1 MKKLVILGAGGLAR
15 ELANAVADINENAQT
30 FEVMGYLDDEEILI
44 GQKRLQLPVLGPVN
58 WLASHKSA
66 DLWTI
71 PAVGDGYV
79 REKLSGI
86 VQKYDVPLATV
97 IHPRAIVGS
106 GCSIEAGAFVAAGCV
121 ITVDVSLG
129 KCALIN
135 MGCTVAHD
143 VIIGDYVSI
152 HPGARVSGEVKIGDY
167 ALIGTQAVI
176 LNQRTIGRGAVVAM
190 GAVVAHDVPEH
201 TLVAGNPA
209 RAVKKLEKP

>member
-30 FEVMGYLDDEEILI
+30 FEVMGYLDDEEELI
-44 GQKRLQLPVLGPVN
+44 GQKRVQLPILGPVN

-66 DLWTI
+66 ELWTI
-71 PAVGDGYV
+71 PGVGDGYV
-79 REKLSGI
+79 RERFSGI
-86 VQKYDVPLATV
+86 AEQHAVPLATV
-97 IHPRAIVGS
+97 IHPSAIVGS
-106 GCSIEAGAFVAAGCV
+106 GCSIEAGVFIAAGCV

-129 KCALIN
+129 ECALVN

-143 VIIGDYVSI
+143 VRIGNYVSI
-152 HPGARVSGEVKIGDY
+152 HPGARVSGEVTIGDY
-167 ALIGTQAVI
+167 ALIGTQAVV

-190 GAVVAHDVPEH
+190 GAVVAHDVPDY
-201 TLVAGNPA
+201 TMVAGNPA